1 MFSTLCTSL
10 RRNTE
15 TKKTEKI
22 TGKSLKTQERVRKIP
37 HPGTKDILQRIFE
50 KSGEF
55 C

>member
-22 TGKSLKTQERVRKIP
+22 IGKSLKKQEKVRKNP
-37 HPGTKDILQRIFE
+37 HLETEDILERIF
-50 KSGEF
+50 GEVW
-55 C
+55 